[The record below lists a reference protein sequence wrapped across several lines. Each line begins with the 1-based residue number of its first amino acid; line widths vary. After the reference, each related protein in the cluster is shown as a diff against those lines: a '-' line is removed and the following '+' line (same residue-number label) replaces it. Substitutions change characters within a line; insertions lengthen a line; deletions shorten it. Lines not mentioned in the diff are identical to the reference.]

1 MRLLRLHEREDY
13 PPCLAKKAVASF
25 KMSRSSRNCWTS
37 RRRWTSS
44 ARSSLV
50 SGGSDGGRVALS
62 YYRNVGAAM
71 PRSRAIFSIESE
83 LVRDKRIA
91 SALNSELYVGRRRR
105 PMGHSLAHCAPF
117 LGVHQNGSTSTEK
130 DPCCSVFI
138 RGQFDPV
145 FIRGQF
151 DPH

>member
-105 PMGHSLAHCAPF
+105 PMGHSSRIVRLFWVSTKTDQLQRKKIRLLFIVF
-117 LGVHQNGSTSTEK
+117 L
-130 DPCCSVFI
+130 
-138 RGQFDPV
+138 
-145 FIRGQF
+145 IRGQF